1 VHSNNILYVP
11 ESGPGS
17 DLLHF
22 LAGFAL
28 SPMFVQ
34 SVNAGEN
41 WKQYLFRQTDDILWA
56 GQKICRIA
64 FN

>member
-1 VHSNNILYVP
+1 
-11 ESGPGS
+11 
-17 DLLHF
+17 
-22 LAGFAL
+22 
-28 SPMFVQ
+28 MFVQ